1 MRLLIVSQYFW
12 PEEFRVNDLVV
23 GLVQRGHEVT
33 VLTGQPNYPE
43 GRIYENYRNDPA
55 AFDEYAGA
63 RIVRTPVIPRGK
75 SGAVRLVLNY
85 LSFALTSSTLGVWR
99 LRKHAFDAALV
110 FQTSPITA
118 ALPALVVK
126 RTKGVPVLLWV
137 QDLWPDTLAAIGVI
151 RSPFLLRPVGFMVRV
166 IYRNCDRIL
175 VQSRAFE
182 ERVRHHA
189 GSDMPVDYLPNWFE
203 PIFSSG
209 LADTAAPEV
218 ESFSSTFNVM
228 FAGNLGEAQDLP
240 TVLEAAR
247 LCRDIPD
254 LRWLVV
260 GDGRV
265 RPAMEAFVERMGLSE
280 QVVFLGRHPST
291 QMPAFFKGADALLV
305 SLKAEPIWSMT
316 IPSKV
321 QSYMAAG
328 RPVVGMIDGE
338 GARVITESG
347 GGLASPAGDAAAL
360 AANVRRLMALAPEER
375 EAMARAGRAY
385 AAAHFDRDIL
395 FVELEAWL
403 EEASVVQK

>member
-1 MRLLIVSQYFW
+1 
-12 PEEFRVNDLVV
+12 
-23 GLVQRGHEVT
+23 
-33 VLTGQPNYPE
+33 
-43 GRIYENYRNDPA
+43 
-55 AFDEYAGA
+55 
-63 RIVRTPVIPRGK
+63 
-75 SGAVRLVLNY
+75 
-85 LSFALTSSTLGVWR
+85 
-99 LRKHAFDAALV
+99 
-110 FQTSPITA
+110 
-118 ALPALVVK
+118 
-126 RTKGVPVLLWV
+126 
-137 QDLWPDTLAAIGVI
+137 
-151 RSPFLLRPVGFMVRV
+151 
-166 IYRNCDRIL
+166 
-175 VQSRAFE
+175 
-182 ERVRHHA
+182 
-189 GSDMPVDYLPNWFE
+189 MPVDYLPNWFE